1 MKILKIRRKHTRGLL
16 KFVFRRPEPGRKLYG
31 TYYTQNTT
39 PVNVFRILHGRS
51 QLFLSLWDIW
61 EKPLFPQPQYRKKRG
76 VSEEKMGS
84 SAFQHT
90 DYRHIFLKKYAGALS
105 VTGRAVKKR
114 TGRERTGEKLFPS
127 EKNTEFSFDF
137 LSVLQGVTFFCRY
150 LWYNFSGSK
159 INRNF
164 SC

>member
-1 MKILKIRRKHTRGLL
+1 
-16 KFVFRRPEPGRKLYG
+16 
-31 TYYTQNTT
+31 
-39 PVNVFRILHGRS
+39 
-51 QLFLSLWDIW
+51 
-61 EKPLFPQPQYRKKRG
+61 
-76 VSEEKMGS
+76 MGS

-90 DYRHIFLKKYAGALS
+90 DYRHIFLKKYTGALS